1 MSKTLLTYA
10 FYRAII
16 LRKARKEQYM
26 PRPVK
31 CRKVCHFPNVLE
43 FLPADDAEKHTP
55 IILTVDEYETIRLLD
70 KNGYSQEQCAVSMQI
85 ARTTVQRIYE
95 IARKKIADALID
107 GHPLRIEGGDFRICN
122 GQSSNCSLGGCY
134 KQEFYQKYA
143 VGKGEGI
150 MRIAVTY
157 ENGQIFQHFGHT
169 ESFKIYDVEEGK
181 IVHSEVVDTNGNGHG
196 ALAGVLNALNA
207 DVLICGGIGGGAQA
221 ALAAAGIK
229 LFGGVSGDADKAV
242 EAFINETLDYD
253 PDVKCSHHEHSHGE
267 GHTCGE
273 HRCGSHSCH

>member
-1 MSKTLLTYA
+1 
-10 FYRAII
+10 
-16 LRKARKEQYM
+16 M

-43 FLPADDAEKHTP
+43 FLPADNAEKKVP
-55 IILTVDEYETIRLLD
+55 IVLTVDEYETIRLLD
-70 KNGYSQEQCAVSMQI
+70 KKGYSQEQCAVSMQI

-95 IARKKIADALID
+95 TARKKIADALID
-107 GHPLRIEGGDFRICN
+107 GHPLRIEGGDFRICD
-122 GQSSNCSLGGCY
+122 GQSSNCSFGGCY
-134 KQEFYQKYA
+134 KQEIYKKYA
-143 VGKGEGI
+143 E
-150 MRIAVTY
+150 T
-157 ENGQIFQHFGHT
+157 
-169 ESFKIYDVEEGK
+169 FKIYDVEEGK
-181 IVHSEVVDTNGNGHG
+181 VVHSEVVDTNGSGHG

-207 DVLICGGIGGGAQA
+207 DVLICGGIGGGAQT

-242 EAFINETLDYD
+242 EAFINKTLDYN

-273 HRCGSHSCH
+273 HGCGSHSCH